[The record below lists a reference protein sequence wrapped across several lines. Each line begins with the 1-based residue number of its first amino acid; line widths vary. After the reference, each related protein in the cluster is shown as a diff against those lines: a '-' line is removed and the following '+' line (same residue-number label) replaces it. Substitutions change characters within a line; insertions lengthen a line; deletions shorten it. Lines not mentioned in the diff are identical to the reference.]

1 MAHLLNQDIC
11 QSTLILQ
18 VLILLLE
25 HPTSDSIEIACAI
38 VKETGAYLLEHNKE
52 DLRGILD
59 ALRRI
64 LQEGNIEQRTQYVIE
79 QLFAINRNE
88 YAVYDMK
95 DYDKDKLTCENAIN
109 IKKLIITYYG
119 I

>member
-1 MAHLLNQDIC
+1 M
-11 QSTLILQ
+11 
-18 VLILLLE
+18 
-25 HPTSDSIEIACAI
+25 
-38 VKETGAYLLEHNKE
+38 LEHNKE

-88 YAVYDMK
+88 YAVYGLLV
-95 DYDKDKLTCENAIN
+95 YEN
-109 IKKLIITYYG
+109 
-119 I
+119 

>member
-88 YAVYDMK
+88 YAVYGLLFSK
-95 DYDKDKLTCENAIN
+95 N
-109 IKKLIITYYG
+109 
-119 I
+119 